1 MGAGGGGGG
10 AAGEMSGGVAQPKP
24 SMGGVPQFDHAVSDL
39 TFLSLLLTGPSVIRV
54 LFFIRVGTAVLNGR
68 KTMFTF

>member
-24 SMGGVPQFDHAVSDL
+24 SMGGVPQFDHAVRKL
-39 TFLSLLLTGPSVIRV
+39 CFVFRPSLMER
-54 LFFIRVGTAVLNGR
+54 F
-68 KTMFTF
+68 

>member
-24 SMGGVPQFDHAVSDL
+24 SMGGVPQFDHAVSVFGVVSCL
-39 TFLSLLLTGPSVIRV
+39 
-54 LFFIRVGTAVLNGR
+54 
-68 KTMFTF
+68 